1 MGARR
6 READVAKTT
15 KKRRKQNVPKVC
27 NEGLSRDM
35 KAGDPKRAMKN
46 YWVCRREHGEKK
58 KPTA

>member
-1 MGARR
+1 M
-6 READVAKTT
+6 AKTT